1 MVALSTATRVGIS
14 VPPGTPLDSL
24 EQNGMSTSSS
34 STVWPDLGRFWTIA
48 NTLSLTRLIIVFP
61 IAVLL
66 WQDGPLD
73 WVLGLT
79 VVAILTDWFDG
90 RVARWTGT
98 VSEWGKVIDPV
109 ADKVAA
115 ILTVSV
121 LTFRPEVVGA
131 PELPLWFFGV
141 IVGRDL
147 LILAGGAW
155 IARRSGK
162 VLMSAWAGK
171 AASLWLALTVVS
183 VILKAD
189 LPIFNVCLWM
199 ATGLFVFSFGVYL
212 VRYLNAL
219 RRTPPPQQDAPS
231 DTATDDSSSTTSEAS
246 PSVAA
251 TRAGR
256 LSLLG

>member
-1 MVALSTATRVGIS
+1 
-14 VPPGTPLDSL
+14 
-24 EQNGMSTSSS
+24 MSTSSS
-34 STVWPDLGRFWTIA
+34 SAWPDLGRFWTPA
-48 NTLSLTRLIIVFP
+48 NALSLLRLVLVFP

-66 WQDGPLD
+66 WQNGPLD

-79 VVAILTDWFDG
+79 VAAIMTDWFDG

-115 ILTVSV
+115 VLTVSV

-131 PELPLWFFGV
+131 PELPFWFFGV

-155 IARRSGK
+155 IANRSGK

-171 AASLWLALTVVS
+171 AASLWLALTVLS

-189 LPIFNVCLWM
+189 LPVFNVCLWM

-212 VRYLNAL
+212 VRYLNAI
-219 RRTPPPQQDAPS
+219 RRAPPPQQNSPDAAS
-231 DTATDDSSSTTSEAS
+231 DDQASESSGTSAPVTAPCLLA
-246 PSVAA
+246 
-251 TRAGR
+251 
-256 LSLLG
+256 LS

>member
-1 MVALSTATRVGIS
+1 
-14 VPPGTPLDSL
+14 
-24 EQNGMSTSSS
+24 MSSMTS
-34 STVWPDLGRFWTIA
+34 VWPDLGRFWTAA
-48 NTLSLTRLIIVFP
+48 NTLSLLRLVLVGP

-66 WQDGPLD
+66 WYDGPLG
-73 WVLGLT
+73 WLLGLT
-79 VVAILTDWFDG
+79 VLAIMTDWVDG
-90 RVARWTGT
+90 RVARWTRT

-115 ILTVSV
+115 VATVSV
-121 LTFRPEVVGA
+121 LTFRPAE
-131 PELPLWFFGV
+131 PTLPLWFFGI

-171 AASLWLALTVVS
+171 AASLWLALTVLS

-189 LPIFNVCLWM
+189 PPVLNVCLWM

-219 RRTPPPQQDAPS
+219 RRSPPPSDRSSPSPEPPSDSAPPS
-231 DTATDDSSSTTSEAS
+231 DTEETAS
-246 PSVAA
+246 AEPHASQ
-251 TRAGR
+251 TRLLR
-256 LSLLG
+256 LRLLFIVPRL